1 MLLWKKGLKI
11 FVGYKI
17 EETVTPL
24 TIRLLQMF
32 GYVKNFD
39 IAKTI
44 FCLVQDGN
52 LSKKYN
58 KIWEKVSNIIK
69 KGFDSEPVFNSKYF
83 ETKIKTLMQIIIV
96 VKYQ

>member
-1 MLLWKKGLKI
+1 
-11 FVGYKI
+11 
-17 EETVTPL
+17 
-24 TIRLLQMF
+24 MF

-44 FCLVQDGN
+44 FCLVQDEN

-58 KIWEKVSNIIK
+58 KIWEKISSIIK
-69 KGFDSEPVFNSKYF
+69 KGFDSEPEFNSKYF

>member
-1 MLLWKKGLKI
+1 
-11 FVGYKI
+11 
-17 EETVTPL
+17 
-24 TIRLLQMF
+24 MF

-44 FCLVQDGN
+44 FCLVQDEN

-58 KIWEKVSNIIK
+58 KIWEKISSIIK
-69 KGFDSEPVFNSKYF
+69 KGFDGEPVFNSKYF

>member
-1 MLLWKKGLKI
+1 
-11 FVGYKI
+11 
-17 EETVTPL
+17 
-24 TIRLLQMF
+24 MF

-44 FCLVQDGN
+44 FCLVQDEN

-58 KIWEKVSNIIK
+58 KIWEKVSNTIK
-69 KGFDSEPVFNSKYF
+69 KGFDSERVLNSKYF

>member
-1 MLLWKKGLKI
+1 
-11 FVGYKI
+11 
-17 EETVTPL
+17 
-24 TIRLLQMF
+24 MF

-44 FCLVQDGN
+44 FCLVQDEN

-69 KGFDSEPVFNSKYF
+69 KGFDSERVLNSKYF